1 MSYFFW
7 WVLTFLAG
15 SVPFGLFISRIYYN
29 VDPRSSG
36 SGNVGATN
44 VARLCGTKAGVA
56 TLVFD
61 LAKGF
66 LPIWIGLAISDNTFF
81 LSMTALVAILGHMY
95 SPFLYGK
102 GGKGVATTLGVFAAL
117 AFTATLLSSLVCILT
132 IALTGYVSMGSLIL
146 MAVLPLFLLF
156 TGKYALIP
164 IALVVL
170 VLVFWKHRENIN
182 RLAMGQEK
190 PWRKK
195 KSA

>member
-1 MSYFFW
+1 MSYFLW

-15 SVPFGLFISRIYYN
+15 SVPFGLFIARIYYN
-29 VDPRSSG
+29 VDPRGSG

-44 VARLCGTKAGVA
+44 VARLCGFKAGVA

-61 LAKGF
+61 FAKGF
-66 LPIWIGLAISDNTFF
+66 MPIWVGMAISDNTFF
-81 LSMTALVAILGHMY
+81 LSMTALAAILGHMY

-117 AFTATLLSSLVCILT
+117 AFTATFLSSLVCILA
-132 IALTGYVSMGSLIL
+132 IVLSGYVSMGSLL
-146 MAVLPLFLLF
+146 LVTVLPIFLLF

-164 IALVVL
+164 VSLAVL
-170 VLVFWKHRENIN
+170 VLVFWKHRENID
-182 RLAMGQEK
+182 RLAMGHEK

-195 KSA
+195 KS